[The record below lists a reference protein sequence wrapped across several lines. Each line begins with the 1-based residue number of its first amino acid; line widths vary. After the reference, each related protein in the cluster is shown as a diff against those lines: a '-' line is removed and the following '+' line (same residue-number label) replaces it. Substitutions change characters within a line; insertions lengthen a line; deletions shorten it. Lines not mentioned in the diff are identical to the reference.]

1 MKKLLFISSLLWSV
15 AHGQTIPGYST
26 VNARY
31 YWLSGAFRGL
41 NIPAGGTAALYSG
54 QWVKAG
60 ALFYDSTG
68 TNKGLYV
75 WDGSTWTLQGESKTF
90 RQGVYDSSG
99 IVGIGAGVKNK
110 SVFTTDRRINTNGF
124 ELYLESRSSYILLG
138 ADSAVAGG
146 ASYITMRAPYG
157 AAINM
162 ISDTSARTTNAI
174 QWEKQGVL
182 QMVIGNDIGPSTHH
196 AFIDLYGSTTSVNLE
211 AGGTAFAQF
220 GVAAQYL
227 ALTAGGRLNIGP
239 SGTIGGQTA
248 NVIGTLSA
256 SDSVLFTNIARVTDT
271 TGFDVV
277 MMNRTTGNHKKIYA
291 GLIGGGGA
299 AGLTVGTTT
308 VTSGTTTRVLYD
320 NAGVL
325 GEYTVSGS
333 GSVAMTT
340 SPTFTT
346 PALGTPSALVLTN
359 ATGLPVAGG
368 GTGLATLTANYIPR
382 GNGTSA
388 FTNGADL
395 TFDNNIFKVKAGSS
409 GISSIRSEYWN
420 ASTIY
425 IEMATDASGNG
436 RINSQGAD
444 LAIQRS
450 ATNVLNVS
458 VNTFSVLSG
467 INMNVDANTLYVHA
481 TNNGVG
487 FGTATPTSKAEF
499 AAGSTTA
506 NTAPIEFNSG
516 ATETT
521 IRSGLLQYN
530 DQFYLS
536 NVALN
541 QLGMGG
547 PIADFSTDVSNGTT
561 VETDLYTYTTKAN
574 TLNATGERV
583 IADYTVSLTDAT
595 ADKVLKV
602 YFAGT
607 QIFTSGTLTS
617 GVGIVRISV
626 SVMRTGA
633 STARAVV
640 SGISP
645 LLGAPITETDLTGLT
660 FSGTNIIKITGTAS
674 GASGGSGDITAKIG
688 GVFFWPASNN

>member
-1 MKKLLFISSLLWSV
+1 MESMKKLLFISSLLWSV
-15 AHGQTIPGYST
+15 AHAQTIPGYAT
-26 VNARY
+26 INARY

-68 TNKGLYV
+68 ANKGLYV

-124 ELYLESRSSYILLG
+124 EIYLDSRSTYLLLG
-138 ADSAVAGG
+138 ADSSVAGG
-146 ASYITMRAPYG
+146 AAYIDLRGPYG
-157 AAINM
+157 GAINLK
-162 ISDTSARTTNAI
+162 SDTSARTTNAI

-182 QMVIGNDIGPSTHH
+182 QAVIGNDIGPSTHH
-196 AFIDLYGSTTSVNLE
+196 FFIDLYGTTSSVNLE

-227 ALTAGGRLNIGP
+227 ALTAGGRLNIGS

-291 GLIGGGGA
+291 GLIGGVGA

-308 VTSGTTTRVLYD
+308 ITSGTTTRVLYD

-325 GEYTVSGS
+325 GEYAVSGS
-333 GSVAMTT
+333 GNVAMTT

-368 GTGLATLTANYIPR
+368 GTGLGTLTANYIPR

-395 TFDNNIFKVKAGSS
+395 TFDNNIFKVKAAS
-409 GISSIRSEYWN
+409 GISNVRIEY
-420 ASTIY
+420 SGGTTIY
-425 IEMATDASGNG
+425 QDLKIDGSGNS
-436 RINSQGAD
+436 IFNSQGSD
-444 LAIQRS
+444 LIIQRS
-450 ATNVLNVS
+450 AAN
-458 VNTFSVLSG
+458 
-467 INMNVDANTLYVHA
+467 IMNIAASSISILA
-481 TNNGVG
+481 GVG
-487 FGTATPTSKAEF
+487 LAIAAGTTTVSPLKLTTGTNLTTAT
-499 AAGSTTA
+499 AGSFEYATPQLFFTNGGAQRQEIPLIQQTRVSTQFDATSTTTLA
-506 NTAPIEFNSG
+506 NVTGLTATLVAGKKYRFDAILF
-516 ATETT
+516 TT
-521 IRSGLLQYN
+521 
-530 DQFYLS
+530 S
-536 NVALN
+536 NVA
-541 QLGMGG
+541 GG
-547 PIADFSTDVSNGTT
+547 VKVAIGGTVTATAIVYEGLTTDAGGTT
-561 VETDLYTYTTKAN
+561 QSRGTTMAA
-574 TLNATGERV
+574 TVGAQTAATNAYIKISGT
-583 IADYTVSLTDAT
+583 ITVNA
-595 ADKVLKV
+595 A
-602 YFAGT
+602 
-607 QIFTSGTLTS
+607 GTLTVQFAQNTS
-617 GVGIVRISV
+617 NGAASSVLVG
-626 SVMRTGA
+626 
-633 STARAVV
+633 STFET
-640 SGISP
+640 
-645 LLGAPITETDLTGLT
+645 TEIL
-660 FSGTNIIKITGTAS
+660 
-674 GASGGSGDITAKIG
+674 
-688 GVFFWPASNN
+688 